1 MVSKLRSKMRYHKRG
16 NQMTQQIFT
25 TTQQQGAYQITKTHF
40 EKFTVPFTLELVF
53 QPAQTSA
60 DKIAVLTAEVL
71 PKIQTYLDWLD
82 QTFSPFLPD
91 SELSR
96 FNRGEL
102 TLAVTSDGFWTVW
115 QLAETAL
122 KDTQGLFNA
131 WHTGV
136 YDPIGL
142 VKGWGIAQCVTRFL
156 APLLATESG
165 LVAVGLNGGGDM
177 QLLTRESVTDWQWG
191 IGIQDPIQP
200 DQVLAHLALHSGAVA
215 TSGTVARGEHIAYQT
230 TGRHALSATV
240 VTDDLTTAD
249 IWATSLIAANFETFG
264 FDQRVP
270 GTGLLVAANGDT
282 RRWFAGQ
289 EVAAC

>member
-1 MVSKLRSKMRYHKRG
+1 MVSKPLSKMRYHKRG
-16 NQMTQQIFT
+16 NHMTAVIRT
-25 TTQQQGAYQITKTHF
+25 TTQQQGVYQIAKTYF
-40 EKFTVPFTLELVF
+40 EKFTVPFTLELVC

-60 DKIAVLTAEVL
+60 DKIAAITADIL
-71 PKIQTYLDWLD
+71 PQIQTYLDWLD

-102 TLAVTSDGFWTVW
+102 TLAATSDGFWTVW

-122 KDTQGLFNA
+122 KDTHGLFNA
-131 WHTGV
+131 WHTGE

-156 APLLATESG
+156 APLLANESD

-177 QLLTRESVTDWQWG
+177 QLLTRESVPDWQWQ
-191 IGIQDPIQP
+191 IGIQNPNQP
-200 DQVLAHLALHSGAVA
+200 DQVLAQFALQSGAVA

-249 IWATSLIAANFETFG
+249 IWATALVAANFDTLDLG
-264 FDQRVP
+264 QSVP
-270 GTGLLVAANGDT
+270 GTGLLVATNGET
-282 RRWFAGQ
+282 RRWFLGQ
-289 EVAAC
+289 EVV

>member
-1 MVSKLRSKMRYHKRG
+1 MVSKPRSSRPSHKRG
-16 NQMTQQIFT
+16 NLMTTPILT
-25 TTQQQGAYQITKTHF
+25 TMQQQGVYQIAKTHF

-60 DKIAVLTAEVL
+60 DKIAAITADIL
-71 PKIQTYLDWLD
+71 PQIQTYLDWLD

-102 TLAVTSDGFWTVW
+102 TLAETSDGFWTVW

-122 KDTQGLFNA
+122 KDTHGLFNA
-131 WHTGV
+131 WHAGV

-142 VKGWGIAQCVTRFL
+142 VKGWGIAQCVARFL
-156 APLLATESG
+156 TPLLANESD

-177 QLLTRESVTDWQWG
+177 QLLTRESVPDWQWQ
-191 IGIQDPIQP
+191 IGIQDPNQP
-200 DQVLAHLALHSGAVA
+200 KQVLAHLALQSGAVA

-240 VTDDLTTAD
+240 VTEDLTTAD
-249 IWATSLIAANFETFG
+249 IWATALVADNFDTLDLG
-264 FDQRVP
+264 QSVP
-270 GTGLLVAANGDT
+270 GTGLLVAANGET
-282 RRWFAGQ
+282 RRWFLGQ
-289 EVAAC
+289 EVV

>member
-1 MVSKLRSKMRYHKRG
+1 MASKLRSEMRYHKRG
-16 NQMTQQIFT
+16 NQMTAAIRT

-40 EKFTVPFTLELVF
+40 EKFTVPFTLELVC
-53 QPAQTSA
+53 QPEQTTPT
-60 DKIAVLTAEVL
+60 KIAAITADIL
-71 PKIQTYLDWLD
+71 PKIQTYFDWLD

-102 TLAVTSDGFWTVW
+102 TLAETSDGFWTVW

-122 KDTQGLFNA
+122 KDTHGLFNA
-131 WHTGV
+131 WHTGE

-142 VKGWGIAQCVTRFL
+142 VKGWGIDQCVARFL
-156 APLLATESG
+156 TPLLANESD

-177 QLLTRESVTDWQWG
+177 QLVTRESVTDWQWQ
-191 IGIQDPIQP
+191 IGIQDPNQP
-200 DQVLAHLALHSGAVA
+200 EQVLAHLALHSGAVA
-215 TSGTVARGEHIAYQT
+215 TSGIVSRGEHIAYQT
-230 TGRHALSATV
+230 AGRHALSATV

-249 IWATSLIAANFETFG
+249 IWATGLIAANFETFG

-282 RRWFAGQ
+282 RRWFGGQ
-289 EVAAC
+289 EVV

>member
-1 MVSKLRSKMRYHKRG
+1 
-16 NQMTQQIFT
+16 MTTPILT
-25 TTQQQGAYQITKTHF
+25 TMQQQGVYQIAKTHF

-60 DKIAVLTAEVL
+60 DKIAALTADIL
-71 PKIQTYLDWLD
+71 PQIQTYLDWLD

-102 TLAVTSDGFWTVW
+102 TLAETSDGFWTVW

-122 KDTQGLFNA
+122 KDTHGLFNA
-131 WHTGV
+131 WHAGV

-142 VKGWGIAQCVTRFL
+142 VKGWGIAQCVARFL
-156 APLLATESG
+156 TPLLANESD

-177 QLLTRESVTDWQWG
+177 QLLTRESVPDWQWQ
-191 IGIQDPIQP
+191 IGIQDPNQP
-200 DQVLAHLALHSGAVA
+200 KQVLAHLALQSGAVA

-240 VTDDLTTAD
+240 VTEDLTTAD
-249 IWATSLIAANFETFG
+249 IWATALVADNFDTLDLG
-264 FDQRVP
+264 QSVP
-270 GTGLLVAANGDT
+270 GTGLLVAANGET
-282 RRWFAGQ
+282 RRWFLGQ
-289 EVAAC
+289 EVV

>member
-1 MVSKLRSKMRYHKRG
+1 MASKLRSEMRYHKRG
-16 NQMTQQIFT
+16 NQMTAAIRT
-25 TTQQQGAYQITKTHF
+25 ITQQQGAYQITKTHF

-60 DKIAVLTAEVL
+60 ERITALTAEVL

-102 TLAVTSDGFWTVW
+102 TLAETSDGFWAVW

-122 KDTQGLFNA
+122 KDTHGLFNA
-131 WHTGV
+131 WHTGE

-142 VKGWGIAQCVTRFL
+142 VKGWGIAQCEARFL
-156 APLLATESG
+156 TPLLANESD

-177 QLLTRESVTDWQWG
+177 QLLTRESVTDWQWQ
-191 IGIQDPIQP
+191 IGIQNPNQP
-200 DQVLAHLALHSGAVA
+200 KQVLAHLALHSGAVA
-215 TSGTVARGEHIAYQT
+215 TSGIVSRGEHIAYQT
-230 TGRHALSATV
+230 AGRHALSATV

-249 IWATSLIAANFETFG
+249 IWATGLIAANFETFG

-282 RRWFAGQ
+282 RRWFLGQ
-289 EVAAC
+289 EVV